1 MTQASIV
8 AVALPPVLLL
18 LGLLLIAFRDSFF
31 RSLEWER
38 GDEESS
44 EGSPAPKIGIWVFA
58 SLLPIVLVIVLL
70 TPGGPVKTLR
80 LVEIV
85 VVAGA
90 VLAVERRR
98 RRASGAGD

>member
-1 MTQASIV
+1 MTPASIV

-31 RSLEWER
+31 RSLESEQ

-44 EGSPAPKIGIWVFA
+44 EGSPAPRKGIWVFA
-58 SLLPIVLVIVLL
+58 SLLAIVLVIALL
-70 TPGGPVKTLR
+70 TLGGPVKTLR
-80 LVEIV
+80 FVEIV
-85 VVAGA
+85 VVVVV
-90 VLAVERRR
+90 VLAVERGR